1 MAVGQREV
9 ASAVLFVISNV
20 YSRINCRGDRRLR
33 KPSIVISVLLALGL
47 VGVGWAA
54 TLEQARKLESQGR
67 RDAALEELDQI
78 LGSDAPAEE
87 KAGALDL
94 LGTIAVDEGDLQLA
108 YQSWHRLVGEYP
120 DWAKSLGAKTKL
132 KLVTSLMEA
141 TGESPESASAEAPS
155 APPTGEKTTTS
166 APAKSTE
173 AIESPDARTSPG
185 ESAPAAAA
193 SGAKA
198 DSGKPAESSQ
208 RPNPPPTSGKVLVA
222 FSGKPY
228 DAAVE
233 AGEMVIA
240 YLRKSG
246 VDAVS
251 ATEGIPVVRDA
262 SSLVPVMVQRVRD
275 EGATSAVLL
284 DADFPG
290 RQKVSAECYSP
301 EGAELWQTKVVGG
314 TGWTGRDY
322 SKTGINED
330 LVERF
335 IKKLSK
341 RVGGPGLPVTM
352 Q

>member
-1 MAVGQREV
+1 
-9 ASAVLFVISNV
+9 LH
-20 YSRINCRGDRRLR
+20 
-33 KPSIVISVLLALGL
+33 KPTIVISVLLALSL
-47 VGVGWAA
+47 VGTGWAA
-54 TLEQARKLESQGR
+54 TLEQAKKLESQGR

-78 LGSDAPAEE
+78 LGSDASDEE
-87 KAGALDL
+87 MAGALDL

-120 DWAKSLGAKTKL
+120 DWAKPLGAKTKL
-132 KLVTSLMEA
+132 KLVTSLMDA
-141 TGESPESASAEAPS
+141 TGESPESTSGESFATL
-155 APPTGEKTTTS
+155 PPGEKTTTT
-166 APAKSTE
+166 APAKSAE
-173 AIESPDARTSPG
+173 KVESPEAKTSPT
-185 ESAPAAAA
+185 EPAAAVA
-193 SGAKA
+193 DDGVKA

-208 RPNPPPTSGKVLVA
+208 RPNPLPSSGKVLVA

-233 AGEMVIA
+233 AGEMVIDF
-240 YLRKSG
+240 LRNSG

-262 SSLVPVMVQRVRD
+262 SSLVPVMVQRARD
-275 EGATSAVLL
+275 EGAASAVLL

-290 RQKVSAECYSP
+290 RQRVAAECYSP
-301 EGAELWQTKVVGG
+301 DGAELWKTKVVGG

-322 SKTGINED
+322 SKTGINKD

-341 RVGGPGLPVTM
+341 MVGGPGLPVTM